1 MSMLCPYLV
10 VYASIL
16 ELETST
22 SELQTSTLH
31 PQSWVLL
38 GWAICLRKRSGD
50 APEAAAKGDRLTQ
63 PTILLN

>member
-1 MSMLCPYLV
+1 M

-22 SELQTSTLH
+22 SELQTSTLQ

-38 GWAICLRKRSGD
+38 GCAISLRRRTRD
-50 APEAAAKGDRLTQ
+50 APEGAAKGDRLTQ
-63 PTILLN
+63 STIFLN